1 VTSRARDVNDVLGS
15 FQAAATAREIV
26 YCAPLPQDVLGLSI
40 FGPLVG
46 KEARLKRLFRKLGR
60 ARNMDVHRQAAQRGN
75 RRTSKIVFNIMI
87 SQDDLAFRFGNFSEL
102 FRMDFKTFARSGLHT
117 FTLVTTSTNLGRLDG
132 SDGE

>member
-1 VTSRARDVNDVLGS
+1 MCWDLSRLPPPRARS
-15 FQAAATAREIV
+15 SIARR
-26 YCAPLPQDVLGLSI
+26 CRRTSSAFSI

-102 FRMDFKTFARSGLHT
+102 FRMGFRTFARSGLHT
-117 FTLVTTSTNLGRLDG
+117 FTLVATSTNLGRLDG